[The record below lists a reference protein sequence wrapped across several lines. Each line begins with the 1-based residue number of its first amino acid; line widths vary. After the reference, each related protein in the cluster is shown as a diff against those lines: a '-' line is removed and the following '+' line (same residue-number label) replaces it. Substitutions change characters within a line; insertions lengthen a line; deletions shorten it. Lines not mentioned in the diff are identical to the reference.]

1 MFRKLLLLI
10 AMIVVIAIFL
20 YANNH
25 WLQTTEYTIESPK
38 IPKSF
43 DGFRIVQL
51 SDLHDSLF
59 GEGQEKLVRKVEKLK
74 PDAVFITGDLID
86 SNRYNLEQSMVLV
99 EKLVHFT
106 DVYYVTGN
114 HEVAT
119 RKVDEIKAAVQSAGA
134 HVLSDESVKLTK
146 DGESVALI
154 GIDDPLMRSISEDP
168 EFVQEAIEEAVKNVP
183 KDEYKILLS
192 HRPEFFDTYVQM
204 GLDITFSGHAHGG
217 QVRIPGVGGLNAPGQ
232 GWFPEYTSGR
242 HISGNYSMIIS
253 RGLGNS
259 IIQYRVFNRPE
270 IVFVTL
276 SSKVD

>member
-1 MFRKLLLLI
+1 MFRKLLFFI
-10 AMIVVIAIFL
+10 AVMIAIAIFL

-25 WLQTTEYTIESPK
+25 WLQTTNYTIESAE
-38 IPKSF
+38 IPDSF

-59 GEGQEKLVRKVEKLK
+59 GEGQEKLVREVEQLK
-74 PDAVFITGDLID
+74 PDVVFITGDLID
-86 SNRYNLEQSMVLV
+86 SNRFDLGQSLELV
-99 EKLVHFT
+99 EKLVQFA

-119 RKVDEIKAAVQSAGA
+119 QRVEEIEAAVAAAGG

-146 DGESVALI
+146 EGESIALI
-154 GIDDPLMRSISEDP
+154 GIEDPLTRSVSEDP
-168 EFVQEAIEEAVKNVP
+168 AVVREAIEEATVNVP
-183 KDEYKILLS
+183 EDEYKILLS

-204 GLDITFSGHAHGG
+204 EMDATFSGHAHGG

-232 GWFPEYTSGR
+232 GWFPEYTAGK
-242 HISGNYSMIIS
+242 HISGDHLMIIS

-259 IIQYRVFNRPE
+259 LIPYRVFNRPE

-276 SSKVD
+276 KSI

>member
-1 MFRKLLLLI
+1 MFRKLLFFI
-10 AMIVVIAIFL
+10 AVMIAIAIFL

-25 WLQTTEYTIESPK
+25 WLQTTNYTIESAE
-38 IPKSF
+38 IPDSF

-59 GEGQEKLVRKVEKLK
+59 GEGQEKLVREVEQLK
-74 PDAVFITGDLID
+74 PDVVFITGDLID
-86 SNRYNLEQSMVLV
+86 SNRFDLGQSLELV
-99 EKLVHFT
+99 ENLVQFA

-119 RKVDEIKAAVQSAGA
+119 QRVEEIEAAVAAAGG

-146 DGESVALI
+146 EGESIALI
-154 GIDDPLMRSISEDP
+154 GIEDPLTRSVSEDP
-168 EFVQEAIEEAVKNVP
+168 AVVREAIEEATVNVP
-183 KDEYKILLS
+183 EDEYKILLS

-204 GLDITFSGHAHGG
+204 EMDATFSGHAHGG

-232 GWFPEYTSGR
+232 GWFPEYTAGK
-242 HISGNYSMIIS
+242 HISGDHLMIIS

-259 IIQYRVFNRPE
+259 LIPYRVFNRPE

-276 SSKVD
+276 KSI

>member
-10 AMIVVIAIFL
+10 AVIVAIAVFL

-38 IPKSF
+38 IPESF

-59 GEGQEKLVRKVEKLK
+59 GEGQEKLVRKVEKLS
-74 PDAVFITGDLID
+74 PDVVFVTGDLID
-86 SNRYNLEQSMVLV
+86 SNRYNLEQSLELV
-99 EKLVHFT
+99 EKLVQFT

-119 RKVDEIKAAVQSAGA
+119 QRVEEIEAAVRSVGA

-146 DGESVALI
+146 NGESMALI
-154 GIDDPLMRSISEDP
+154 GIEDPLTRSVTEDP
-168 EFVQEAIEEAVKNVP
+168 EFVRDAIEEASKNVP
-183 KDEYKILLS
+183 EDEYKILLS

-204 GLDITFSGHAHGG
+204 GMDITFSGHAHGG

-242 HISGNYSMIIS
+242 HISGEYSMIIS

-259 IIQYRVFNRPE
+259 IFQYRVFNRPE

-276 SSKVD
+276 SSK